1 MRRSLPFMLLFPRA
15 IPGLI
20 IGIGFFWTY
29 LLVNPPGSALR
40 NSIWGI
46 MIALSIRSLT
56 LAYFVM
62 SSAFGTVS
70 ESMDS
75 AARAAGA
82 SWWTATTRIAFPILK
97 PALYA
102 SFILLFISILN
113 DYDPAL
119 FLVTP
124 GHEIMGVT
132 MLDAEAAGHHRAGRR
147 ASHGAGRHHG
157 PGHCDRRPAVRAEST
172 RKPPC
177 LRSPSSA

>member
-1 MRRSLPFMLLFPRA
+1 ML
-15 IPGLI
+15 
-20 IGIGFFWTY
+20 
-29 LLVNPPGSALR
+29 
-40 NSIWGI
+40 
-46 MIALSIRSLT
+46 ALSIRSLT

-82 SWWTATTRIAFPILK
+82 SWWTSMTRIAFPILR

-119 FLVTP
+119 FSSPQATKSW
-124 GHEIMGVT
+124 
-132 MLDAEAAGHHRAGRR
+132 
-147 ASHGAGRHHG
+147 ASR
-157 PGHCDRRPAVRAEST
+157 CWT
-172 RKPPC
+172 
-177 LRSPSSA
+177 PSSRALSGLSPR

>member
-1 MRRSLPFMLLFPRA
+1 ML
-15 IPGLI
+15 
-20 IGIGFFWTY
+20 
-29 LLVNPPGSALR
+29 
-40 NSIWGI
+40 
-46 MIALSIRSLT
+46 ALSIRSLT

-62 SSAFGTVS
+62 SSAFGSVS

-82 SWWTATTRIAFPILK
+82 SWWTSMTRIAFPILR

-132 MLDAEAAGHHRAGRR
+132 MLDAEQQGTIGPVAALAMVQV
-147 ASHGAGRHHG
+147 AVTVLAIAVGAWLFGSQARGKRH
-157 PGHCDRRPAVRAEST
+157 A
-172 RKPPC
+172 
-177 LRSPSSA
+177 